1 MRIFKTERDRRISNA
16 IMFVVFGLIMIL
28 FSAFALDLL
37 AYVSGAFFLL
47 VGIFYLVC
55 FFMGFHFFDPLI
67 LLLGVFNTVL
77 GSLVLANPSA
87 FATWILYLIAIL
99 MTYQGAVEIFY
110 GLDLR
115 KLGVRNWWSNLI
127 YGITAVTIGIALFV
141 LEITRGI
148 GTNVLS
154 IIAGSSLCLIG
165 AAELCFI
172 LLLHRSYSRRKPRT
186 KEDED
191 KVVAE
196 Q

>member
-16 IMFVVFGLIMIL
+16 VMFLMFGLIMII
-28 FSAFALDLL
+28 FSSFALDLL

-67 LLLGVFNTVL
+67 LLLGVFNTIL

-87 FATWILYLIAIL
+87 FATWILYLIAVL
-99 MTYQGAVEIFY
+99 LTYQGLVEIFY
-110 GLDLR
+110 SLDLKR
-115 KLGVRNWWSNLI
+115 LGFRDWWTNLI
-127 YGITAVTIGIALFV
+127 YGVLAVAIGVTLII
-141 LEITRGI
+141 LEITKGI

-154 IIAGSSLCLIG
+154 IIAGSALCLIG

-172 LLLHRSYSRRKPRT
+172 LLLHRSYNRRKPSS

>member
-1 MRIFKTERDRRISNA
+1 MRIFKTERDRRMSNA
-16 IMFVVFGLIMIL
+16 ITFMIFGLIMII
-28 FSAFALDLL
+28 FSSFALDLL

-47 VGIFYLVC
+47 IGIFYLVC

-67 LLLGVFNTVL
+67 LLLGIFNTVL

-87 FATWILYLIAIL
+87 FATWILYLIAVL
-99 MTYQGAVEIFY
+99 LAYQGLVEIFY
-110 GLDLR
+110 SLDLKR
-115 KLGVRNWWSNLI
+115 LGFHDWWTNLI
-127 YGITAVTIGIALFV
+127 YGVLAVALGVTLIA
-141 LEITRGI
+141 LEITKGI

-154 IIAGSSLCLIG
+154 IIAGSALCLIG

-172 LLLHRSYSRRKPRT
+172 LLLHRSYNRRKPRS
-186 KEDED
+186 KEDDD

>member
-1 MRIFKTERDRRISNA
+1 MSNA
-16 IMFVVFGLIMIL
+16 ITFMIFGLIMII
-28 FSAFALDLL
+28 FSSFALDLL

-47 VGIFYLVC
+47 IGIFYLVC

-67 LLLGVFNTVL
+67 LLLGIFNTVL

-87 FATWILYLIAIL
+87 FATWILYLIAVL
-99 MTYQGAVEIFY
+99 LAYQGLVEIFY
-110 GLDLR
+110 SLDLR
-115 KLGVRNWWSNLI
+115 RLGFRDWWTNLI
-127 YGITAVTIGIALFV
+127 YGVLAVALGITLIV
-141 LEITRGI
+141 LEITKGI

-154 IIAGSSLCLIG
+154 IIAGSALCLIG

-172 LLLHRSYSRRKPRT
+172 LLLHRSYNRRKPRS
-186 KEDED
+186 KEDDD